1 MCEWER
7 WKGMWF
13 SPWKLPPSGPW
24 GYYIW
29 GGRGA
34 WLEMQED
41 AETSQTAASLHPGSR
56 TGWGGWVKTSLF
68 VSAQRKQQEAIKLPT
83 LLSMLTWSE
92 GHGEE
97 SLSHSKALSRDW
109 EMSNSS
115 AGQGGA
121 RRSEETSRGGK
132 KRKHAK
138 KRQDTHITKK
148 IFSNGT
154 LLY

>member
-24 GYYIW
+24 GCYIW

-41 AETSQTAASLHPGSR
+41 AETSQTAASLHPGSG
-56 TGWGGWVKTSLF
+56 TVWVKTSLF
-68 VSAQRKQQEAIKLPT
+68 VSALREQQEAIKFLT
-83 LLSMLTWSE
+83 LFSMLTWSE

-121 RRSEETSRGGK
+121 RRSEETRRGRE
-132 KRKHAK
+132 KRKRVK
-138 KRQDTHITKK
+138 KMQNTHITKK

-154 LLY
+154 PLY